1 MTPVLKEEDTIFPGE
16 GWFFYWKTSPSL
28 WEEKVKSYLSR
39 YLICPIFWGHH
50 VTSENK
56 FDFGEAVPE
65 TDLKKLTDIASR
77 FEKEVIFFLPLGPAP
92 FLPNGGVPSSISR
105 YFSSNGRGM
114 TLSAVDSSGNI
125 NKMVSFFDHRIFHAY
140 SNFITTLGNFFE
152 SNGIEA
158 NVFGV
163 ESYYYEENQ
172 TKDYMEDYSRVF
184 EEAFARYLNE
194 PTNREKVEELKK
206 LEDDPEKIR
215 ALAKLNFSNSIKELY
230 RGLAEDALGTFWEG
244 KIEYVFLGGG
254 TKDLVSRIFD
264 IEDSEVYSKQLFKSL
279 SIRLTPSSILLP
291 FGLKSTLLRKQFLD
305 IVENCLN
312 FQNFGKKL
320 FCEKGES
327 FYLAHHS
334 FELFYGLDEGR
345 NWDKMSLLPYI
356 RSIYPYTYKLKSLE
370 DLIFSEDIDYNQK
383 VIFVEGK
390 GLTKKILNFILRI
403 FMNGGNIVLNT
414 KGLNDQCKKRLEL
427 FILENGIESEKI
439 NFKCSLEYMSLG
451 DGKFIILNGNELE
464 ENSQNQLLFFWER
477 VLNIFDCKHPK
488 FKGAD
493 DLLFFWKYR
502 ETNSMD
508 LNFEEIRRL
517 SVYNP
522 TSYKKKVKVC
532 LEKSFSL
539 IKLLD
544 QGGVQVSTQPYQIE
558 IKLSPGGFLSLDLGV
573 YS

>member
-1 MTPVLKEEDTIFPGE
+1 MTPVLKEEDSIFSGE
-16 GWFFYWKTSPSL
+16 GWFLYWKTSPSL
-28 WEEKVKSYLSR
+28 WEEKIKGCLSR

-56 FDFGEAVPE
+56 YDFGEVVQEA
-65 TDLKKLTDIASR
+65 DLKKLVDIATLCN
-77 FEKEVIFFLPLGPAP
+77 KEVVFFLPLGPAP

-105 YFSSNGRGM
+105 HFSLNKRNL
-114 TLSAVDSSGNI
+114 TLCAVDSGGNI

-140 SNFITTLGNFFE
+140 SNFISTLGNYFE

-163 ESYYYEENQ
+163 ESCYYEESQ
-172 TKDYMEDYSRVF
+172 IKDYMEDSSRVF

-194 PTNREKVEELKK
+194 SANREKVEELKK
-206 LEDDPEKIR
+206 LEEDPEKIR

-244 KIEYVFLGGG
+244 KIKYVFLGGG
-254 TKDLVSRIFD
+254 TNDLISRVFD
-264 IEDSEVYSKQLFKSL
+264 IEESELYSKQLFKSL
-279 SIRLTPSSILLP
+279 SLRLTPSSTLLP
-291 FGLKSTLLRKQFLD
+291 YEFKSKLLRKQFFD

-327 FYLAHHS
+327 VYLAHHS
-334 FELFYGLDEGR
+334 FELFYGLDESS
-345 NWDKMSLLPYI
+345 NWDKVSLLPYI
-356 RSIYPYTYKLKSLE
+356 QTTYPATYKIKSLE

-383 VIFVEGK
+383 VMFVEGK
-390 GLTKKILNFILRI
+390 GLTQRILNFVLRI

-414 KGLNDQCKKRLEL
+414 KELNDQCKKRLEL
-427 FILENGIESEKI
+427 FILENGIESEKAK
-439 NFKCSLEYMSLG
+439 FKCSLEYMSLG
-451 DGKFIILNGNELE
+451 DGKFIIINGNELE

-477 VLNIFDCKHPK
+477 VLNIFDCKHPR
-488 FKGAD
+488 FKGAE

-522 TSYKKKVKVC
+522 TSYKKKMKVC
-532 LEKSFSL
+532 LEKNFSL

-544 QGGVQVSTQPYQIE
+544 QGSVQVSTQPYQIE